1 MKNKFQTIVI
11 VEDDPETA
19 NMFGEMVRLLGYQVS
34 YAHKG
39 GQAVGLIAETKPS
52 AVLLDWKLPDI
63 SGLEVMQ
70 LLNKDAQLAKIPVIM
85 ISAKS
90 LPSDVEKGRAAGAS
104 AYLTKPLDFQ
114 DLENALN
121 TLIVR

>member
-1 MKNKFQTIVI
+1 MKTEFQTIVI

-19 NMFGEMVRLLGYQVS
+19 SMFGEMVRLLGYQVRCAQS
-34 YAHKG
+34 G
-39 GQAVGLIAETKPS
+39 GQAVGVIAEIKPA
-52 AVLLDWKLPDI
+52 AVLLDWKLPDV

-70 LLNKDAQLAKIPVIM
+70 LLNKDAQLAKIPIIM

-90 LPSDVEKGRAAGAS
+90 LPSDLEKGKNMGAS

-114 DLENALN
+114 DLENAIN
-121 TLIVR
+121 TLIVK

>member
-1 MKNKFQTIVI
+1 MATEFQTIVI

-19 NMFGEMVRLLGYQVS
+19 NMFGEMVRLLGYRVK
-34 YAHKG
+34 YAQKG
-39 GQAVGLIAETKPS
+39 GQAVGIIAETKPT
-52 AVLLDWKLPDI
+52 AVLLDWILPDM
-63 SGLEVMQ
+63 SGLQVMR
-70 LLNKDAQLAKIPVIM
+70 LLNKDTQLAKIPVVM

-90 LPSDVEKGRAAGAS
+90 LPSDVDKGKQMGAS

>member
-1 MKNKFQTIVI
+1 MNTDFQTIVI

-19 NMFGEMVRLLGYQVS
+19 NMFGEMVRLLGYQVR
-34 YAHKG
+34 YAQSG
-39 GQAVGLIAETKPS
+39 GQAIGLIAETKPA
-52 AVLLDWKLPDI
+52 AVLLDWKLPDV

-90 LPSDVEKGRAAGAS
+90 LPSDVEKGKKVGAS
-104 AYLTKPLDFQ
+104 AYLTKPIDFQ
-114 DLENALN
+114 DLENAIN

>member
-1 MKNKFQTIVI
+1 MKTEFQTIVI

-19 NMFGEMVRLLGYQVS
+19 NMFGEMVRLLGYQVR
-34 YAHKG
+34 YAQRG
-39 GQAVGLIAETKPS
+39 GQAVWLIAETKPA
-52 AVLLDWKLPDI
+52 AVLLDWKLPDV

-70 LLNKDAQLAKIPVIM
+70 LLNKDAQLAKIPIIM

-90 LPSDVEKGRAAGAS
+90 LPSDVENGKEMGAS

-114 DLENALN
+114 DLENAVN
-121 TLIVR
+121 TLVVR